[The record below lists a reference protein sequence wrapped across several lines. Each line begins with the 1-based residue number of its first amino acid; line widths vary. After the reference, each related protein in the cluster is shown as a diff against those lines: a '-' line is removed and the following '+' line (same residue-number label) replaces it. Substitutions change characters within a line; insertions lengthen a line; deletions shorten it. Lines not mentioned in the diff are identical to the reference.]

1 MGGSVIPTRGYVETT
16 IRSSLAPHSSRI
28 YRGISLCVGP
38 LTAIICSYLTPE
50 QRAVLSK
57 ALQGVD
63 IPIYSNCWVYNCID
77 RGSISITPDPFDAF
91 LIHPPPA

>member
-1 MGGSVIPTRGYVETT
+1 MGGSVIPTRGSVETI
-16 IRSSLAPHSSRI
+16 IRSSLAPRSSRI
-28 YRGISLCVGP
+28 NKNFLLGVGP

-50 QRAVLSK
+50 QRALLSK
-57 ALQGVD
+57 TLQGVD

-91 LIHPPPA
+91 LINPPPA